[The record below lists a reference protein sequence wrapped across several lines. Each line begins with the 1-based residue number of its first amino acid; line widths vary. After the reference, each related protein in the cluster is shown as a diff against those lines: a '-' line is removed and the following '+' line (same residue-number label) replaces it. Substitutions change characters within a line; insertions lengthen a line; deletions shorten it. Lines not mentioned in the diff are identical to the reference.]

1 MYKCKAKFKFQ
12 NKQSKIRIFMEQ
24 TKDKT
29 NIWINIKAATGI
41 IGLSEQTLKRQCR
54 RGEFVFKIV
63 KKGKHGNY
71 FIMLKS
77 MPDFAHDKYLGET
90 EFETKYSEAPNW
102 AKQQAEK
109 YLQILENSKGL
120 KGNNLKQFIEEWINE
135 PTSYSS
141 VIKKRRRYFR
151 YGLNGLLSRHGQHL
165 RGTSDQ
171 DNYFKYFK
179 NLYLIEGAPS
189 LRTCWDLTLGYA
201 IREFNADRK
210 IFSSFMAFKR
220 RLDKEIP
227 KQGIYL
233 ARYGQSAWNRKY
245 GVYIDR
251 DYSNITCNEV
261 WVSDHAQIDV
271 ACFDSDGK
279 VVFPWVTVWRDY
291 KSGKWLGWILQTK
304 NPNSDFIFQSFYH
317 SAQKFGLPK
326 DVIIDNG
333 KDYRSKDFA
342 GGRSNFK
349 VDISKSQTSA
359 MLKELNVKVH
369 FALPYN
375 AQTKPVESDFLK
387 IKELLS
393 KHCIGYRGG
402 NVVERP
408 EKLANE
414 IKAGKIMQFEDFKK
428 IFNDFILNVLN
439 KKPSNGKNLN
449 GSCPDELFYKEYAE
463 KITPSRDAL
472 KLFCMRTSRNFT
484 IGRNG
489 IQDKQLGITYWA
501 DWMIARTGLKV
512 YLRRDVQDYKEAWA
526 FRADNDEFVGTV
538 KAVKAVA
545 ALHADKVSKEE
556 FKEALSIKK
565 RNLKITK
572 AYIKQT
578 REISLEE
585 QYENYKAAYNS
596 SNKDYKKNVKISKI
610 ANTNMDKAI
619 QKNKEMES
627 FGRQDLSVFL
637 EDNKPEEKLYLF
649 ETDKILEKERIEME
663 AMRAK
668 AL

>member
-1 MYKCKAKFKFQ
+1 M
-12 NKQSKIRIFMEQ
+12 KQK
-24 TKDKT
+24 KDKT
-29 NIWINIKAATGI
+29 NIWIDIKTAVGI
-41 IGLSEQTLKRQCR
+41 IGLSEQTLKKQCR
-54 RGEFVFKIV
+54 AGKFVFKIV
-63 KKGKHGNY
+63 KRGKYANY
-71 FIMLKS
+71 FVLLKS
-77 MPDFAHDKYLGET
+77 LPIFAQDKYFGES
-90 EFETKYSEAPNW
+90 FPDIKYSEAPNW

-109 YLQILENSKGL
+109 YLEVLENSDGL
-120 KGNNLKQFIEEWINE
+120 KGNDLKQFIEKWNNSNE

-141 VIKKRRRYFR
+141 VIKMRRRYFR
-151 YGLNGLLSRHGQHL
+151 YGLNGLLSKHGQHL
-165 RGTSDQ
+165 RGSSVKD
-171 DNYFKYFK
+171 DYFEYFKT
-179 NLYLIEGAPS
+179 LYLVEGAPS

-201 IREFNADRK
+201 IREFNADRET
-210 IFSSFMAFKR
+210 FPSFMAFKR

-245 GVYIDR
+245 GGYINR

-291 KSGKWLGWILQTK
+291 KSGKWLGWVLQTK
-304 NPNSDFIFQSFYH
+304 NPNSDFIFQSFYYA
-317 SAQKFGLPK
+317 AQKFGLPK

-342 GGRSNFK
+342 SGRSNFK
-349 VDISKSQTSA
+349 VDISKGQTSA
-359 MLKELNVKVH
+359 MLKELNVNVH

-375 AQTKPVESDFLK
+375 AQTKPVERDFLK

-393 KHCIGYRGG
+393 KHCVGYRGG
-402 NVVERP
+402 NVIERP

-414 IKAGKIMQFEDFKK
+414 IKSGKIMQFEDFKK
-428 IFNDFILNVLN
+428 IFDDFILNVLN

-449 GSCPDELFYKEYAE
+449 GSCPDELFYNEYAE

-489 IQDKQLGITYWA
+489 IQDRQLGITYWA
-501 DWMIARTGLKV
+501 DWMITRTGWKV
-512 YLRRDVQDYKEAWA
+512 YLRRDVQDYKDAWA
-526 FRADNDEFVGTV
+526 FKADNDEFVGTV

-578 REISLEE
+578 REIPLEE
-585 QYENYKAAYNS
+585 QYENYKAAYAS

-619 QKNKEMES
+619 QKNKEMEA
-627 FGRQDLSVFL
+627 FGRQNLSVFL
-637 EDNKPEEKLYLF
+637 EDIKPEEKLYLL

-663 AMRAK
+663 AMSAK

>member
-1 MYKCKAKFKFQ
+1 M
-12 NKQSKIRIFMEQ
+12 
-24 TKDKT
+24 
-29 NIWINIKAATGI
+29 
-41 IGLSEQTLKRQCR
+41 
-54 RGEFVFKIV
+54 
-63 KKGKHGNY
+63 
-71 FIMLKS
+71 
-77 MPDFAHDKYLGET
+77 
-90 EFETKYSEAPNW
+90 
-102 AKQQAEK
+102 
-109 YLQILENSKGL
+109 
-120 KGNNLKQFIEEWINE
+120 
-135 PTSYSS
+135 
-141 VIKKRRRYFR
+141 
-151 YGLNGLLSRHGQHL
+151 
-165 RGTSDQ
+165 
-171 DNYFKYFK
+171 
-179 NLYLIEGAPS
+179 
-189 LRTCWDLTLGYA
+189 
-201 IREFNADRK
+201 
-210 IFSSFMAFKR
+210 
-220 RLDKEIP
+220 
-227 KQGIYL
+227 
-233 ARYGQSAWNRKY
+233 
-245 GVYIDR
+245 
-251 DYSNITCNEV
+251 
-261 WVSDHAQIDV
+261 
-271 ACFDSDGK
+271 
-279 VVFPWVTVWRDY
+279 
-291 KSGKWLGWILQTK
+291 
-304 NPNSDFIFQSFYH
+304 
-317 SAQKFGLPK
+317 
-326 DVIIDNG
+326 IIDNG

-349 VDISKSQTSA
+349 VDISKGQTSA

-375 AQTKPVESDFLK
+375 AQTKPVERDFLK

-449 GSCPDELFYKEYAE
+449 GSSPDKLFYKEYAE

-489 IQDKQLGITYWA
+489 IQDRQLGITYWA

-526 FRADNDEFVGTV
+526 FKADNDEFVGTV

-565 RNLKITK
+565 WNLKITK
-572 AYIKQT
+572 AYIRQT
-578 REISLEE
+578 REIPLDE
-585 QYENYKAAYNS
+585 QYENYKAAYDS

-637 EDNKPEEKLYLF
+637 KDKKPEEKLYLF
-649 ETDKILEKERIEME
+649 VTDKILEEERAEQMARRTGII
-663 AMRAK
+663 
-668 AL
+668 